1 MLIKLYADTPNY
13 RELTE
18 VIDALRSGEV
28 IIYPTSTG
36 YAYACDALQ
45 ARAVEKIC
53 DLKGI
58 DPRRKS
64 LSLMFTSLSQVAEYC
79 RMNDRAFRFIREH
92 RGEYTF
98 ILPAASS
105 LPRILKSRKEVGVRL
120 AQHPIARLLIDELG
134 NPLITSSLPAEALE
148 PEYTTD
154 PELVDERF
162 GARVRYVV
170 DGGIVRGESSTII
183 DCTDEPFE
191 VIRLGS
197 GRLDADEP
205 LLAQPD

>member
-1 MLIKLYADTPNY
+1 MLIKLYADNPNY
-13 RELTE
+13 RELAE
-18 VIDALRSGEV
+18 VIEALRSGEV

-45 ARAVEKIC
+45 GRAVEQIC
-53 DLKGI
+53 SLKGI

-64 LSLMFTSLSQVAEYC
+64 LSLMFADLSQVSEYC
-79 RMNDRAFRFIREH
+79 RMNDRAFRFIKEH
-92 RGEYTF
+92 KGEYTF
-98 ILPAASS
+98 ILPPSSS
-105 LPRILKSRKEVGVRL
+105 LPRILKNRKEVGARL
-120 AQHPIARLLIDELG
+120 AQHPLARLLTAELG
-134 NPLITSSLPAEALE
+134 NPFITSSLPPDEDE

-162 GARVRYVV
+162 GSQVRFVV

-197 GRLDADEP
+197 GRLDSDEP
-205 LLAQPD
+205 LLATD